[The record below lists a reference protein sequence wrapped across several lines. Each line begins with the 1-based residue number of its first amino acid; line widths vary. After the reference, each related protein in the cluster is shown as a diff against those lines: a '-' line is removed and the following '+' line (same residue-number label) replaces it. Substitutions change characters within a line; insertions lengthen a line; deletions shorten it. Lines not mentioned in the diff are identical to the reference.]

1 MKNSLK
7 LFITIIALV
16 SCSISYLNSTLNLKL
31 IENMREIKLS
41 IGMAISQGFSD
52 FDASETTFQTNLDE
66 WLTENLGSNFS
77 VEERK
82 IIKNIVSQTLTS
94 EKLQDLYSKYSKW
107 IEESQRRDTPNPSE
121 TIVLRIPI
129 KYFIGM
135 FNQRL
140 EELLEN
146 IAKEL
151 ANLPVED

>member
-16 SCSISYLNSTLNLKL
+16 SCSISYLNSTLNSKLK
-31 IENMREIKLS
+31 ENMREIKLS

-77 VEERK
+77 IEERT
-82 IIKNIVSQTLTS
+82 IIKNIVSQTLKS
-94 EKLQDLYSKYSKW
+94 DKLQDLYSKYSKW
-107 IEESQRRDTPNPSE
+107 MKEAQRRDTPNPSE

-129 KYFIGM
+129 KYFMGI

-140 EELLEN
+140 EEFLEN
-146 IAKEL
+146 IAKDL
-151 ANLPVED
+151 ANLPAED